1 MRYITHYLSAFIAC
15 LLVAF
20 STPTLAIELFDIDVP
35 EPLKQAYHGR
45 YKTPY
50 DCIDTTTRYV
60 KSWQKS
66 NTNSSHIIDKTT
78 QLINNNPIPK
88 QLLAYCYAQIEE
100 YQQAY
105 LLLKKL
111 LKKQNFSLQQL
122 RSLIILALEIPENER
137 KEFSNLLLIEIL
149 TTGLQKI
156 EVIPFLGAPNL
167 RTKLLLTLSKL
178 SLESN
183 QYRNAH
189 ISLEAA
195 KNLLKNDQ
203 NSELQAW
210 LIYYY
215 GIYYEKINQ
224 QQLAISNLYAANKLA
239 EKYHFIKLSGEAK
252 KSIANLY
259 QQKYLFNRA
268 IDIAKQRVELYIDIE
283 NKIKQADSLIQLAI
297 LKKQNRERNHALIYL
312 FNALELIQNEKH
324 SRLLA
329 HIYLELG
336 RTYSSYVKNEKNKK
350 ERLLAQ
356 KYLQNARYHFTRLKE
371 VRYQIESLLLLARLN
386 LITNDPALAI
396 LQLEKILYLAAGN
409 YPTLRVQAF
418 EMLASSYEIT
428 GNHQQ
433 AILHFKNFH
442 ALQNNIKERL
452 FALQQL
458 KINEQLQLIELTQQ
472 QRQLE
477 IENNE
482 LEYTN
487 ARFETLT
494 YSSITLLVM
503 VMLFLLNALIRNRR
517 LTESESFSQHQL
529 AFHPRTKLPSQQA
542 QGNDFNY
549 IYHGE
554 PLYYA
559 LVNIPFLTQLNE
571 LSGIFSGS
579 KIEKKLGQALILFFT
594 NSADIFQI
602 RDNQILFISKQ
613 KNHTNT
619 ADLAQK
625 IEQFFTR
632 FSEKHQLTKNISIGI
647 VAFPFLNNVSRAITP
662 TRLVNLSSLAL
673 FGASQLRNQY
683 QQNSW
688 LELYAIDNLQPAFF
702 DGDLW
707 VLGQQ
712 AIKKGVVKINSSHQN
727 YQYYWPELDK

>member
-20 STPTLAIELFDIDVP
+20 STPTLAIELFDIEVP
-35 EPLKQAYHGR
+35 EPLRKAYNGR
-45 YKTPY
+45 YITPY

-60 KSWQKS
+60 KSWQQSDVNS
-66 NTNSSHIIDKTT
+66 NHIIDKTT
-78 QLINNNPIPK
+78 QLINSNPLPE

-100 YQQAY
+100 YQPAY
-105 LLLKKL
+105 LLLTKR
-111 LKKQNFSLQQL
+111 LKEQRFSLQQL
-122 RSLIILALEIPENER
+122 RSLIIIALEIPEDKR
-137 KEFSNLLLIEIL
+137 KEFSNQLLIKIL
-149 TTGLQKI
+149 TTSLQKI
-156 EVIPFLGAPNL
+156 EISPFLGAPNL
-167 RTKLLLTLSKL
+167 KTKLLLTLSKL

-203 NSELQAW
+203 SSELQAW

-224 QQLAISNLYAANKLA
+224 QQLAISNLYTANKLA
-239 EKYHFIKLSGEAK
+239 EKYNFIKLSGEAK
-252 KSIANLY
+252 KSIASLY
-259 QQKYLFNRA
+259 QQKYLFSRA
-268 IDIAKQRVELYIDIE
+268 IDIAKQRVELYINIE

-297 LKKQNRERNHALIYL
+297 LKKQNHEKNHSLIYL

-324 SRLLA
+324 SSLLA
-329 HIYLELG
+329 HVYLELG
-336 RTYSSYVKNEKNKK
+336 RTYSSYVTNEENKK

-396 LQLEKILYLAAGN
+396 LQLEKILHLSAGN

-418 EMLASSYEIT
+418 EMLATSYEIT

-482 LEYTN
+482 LEYKN

-494 YSSITLLVM
+494 YGSITLLVI

-517 LTESESFSQHQL
+517 LVESDTFSLHQL

-549 IYHGE
+549 IYHDE

-559 LVNIPFLTQLNE
+559 LVNIPFLTQINE

-579 KIEKKLGQALILFFT
+579 EIEKKLGQALILFFT
-594 NSADIFQI
+594 HSADIFQI

-613 KNHTNT
+613 KNHINT

-625 IEQFFTR
+625 IEQFFTL
-632 FSEKHQLTKNISIGI
+632 FSEKHRLTNKISIGI

-673 FGASQLRNQY
+673 FGASQLRDQY

-707 VLGQQ
+707 ILGQQ

-727 YQYYWPELDK
+727 HLYYWPELDK